1 VRSRHAGLP
10 VYLLGESMGGAVAM
24 AAMAGV
30 EKGDPQAVDGLILS
44 APAVW
49 GRATMNPFY
58 RGTLWLSAHVMPWNY
73 ADGRDFRI
81 QASDN
86 IEMLRALGRD
96 PLTYKHARIDVVY
109 GLVNMMDAGLEA
121 AGRLHLPVLLLYGA
135 RDEVIPR
142 KPVDAM
148 LAHLT
153 APHRVVLYP
162 DGWHLLFR
170 DLQRR
175 VVWRDVA
182 AWAMDPAAPLP
193 SGFERDGGPLFAGR

>member
-1 VRSRHAGLP
+1 L
-10 VYLLGESMGGAVAM
+10 
-24 AAMAGV
+24 
-30 EKGDPQAVDGLILS
+30 EKGDPQAVDGLVLS

-58 RGTLWLSAHVMPWNY
+58 RATLWLSAHVMPWNH
-73 ADGRDFRI
+73 ADGRDLGIR
-81 QASDN
+81 ASDN

-96 PLTYKHARIDVVY
+96 PLTYKRARIDVVY

-121 AGRLHLPVLLLYGA
+121 SGKLHLPVLLLYGA

-142 KPVDAM
+142 KPVEAM
-148 LAHLT
+148 LARLA
-153 APHRVVLYP
+153 APHRVALYP

-182 AWAMDPAAPLP
+182 AWALDPSAPLP
-193 SGFERDGGPLFAGR
+193 SGFEHNGRPLFAER